1 MAPTS
6 IIELRPRSVGELLDL
21 TFRLYRRY
29 FVRLMGITLVV
40 MGPLLALNLLGSTIS
55 LTSYFTLL
63 RDTLGETS
71 SNVSPVT
78 SLLSLVSSCASGL
91 ALLLGIVT
99 PWMQGALIYCVVE
112 NILGRQPSWR
122 EAYQAT
128 RPRWG
133 ALWIGTAIRG
143 VVLVLLLVPL
153 FSGLY
158 VALIA
163 GVIGAGVLP
172 SSSALNS
179 SDSTLF
185 LVGLLAFCLPL
196 TLIFV
201 AITVF
206 VAVNWSMIEPAIVG
220 EGVAG
225 TASLGRSTELTKGY
239 RLRLTGR
246 LLIFEVMR
254 FVVVTLPLMAVQVFI
269 FGGVVAASNGL
280 TDTSPLSVGV
290 AIVATVISSL
300 AQVLVV
306 PLYQIY
312 ITLNYLDL
320 RVRKENLDLQ
330 LKAAQLTAQVGLDNA
345 PLVPVAAE
353 QTASPTVAPAEPASV
368 EPPAPSTPVVETP
381 AAPPPVQDLGP
392 LTPAQRAGVLF
403 NRLRIE
409 GPSGELLNELGL
421 AYQQIGDTFG
431 ALDAFNRA
439 RTLDPNDAA
448 IAYNLALLQRD
459 RRDFLAARRAMADY
473 LRLET
478 DPQER
483 QKVLDNPSL
492 KEILP

>member
-29 FVRLMGITLVV
+29 FMRLMGITLVV
-40 MGPLLALNLLGSTIS
+40 MGPMLALNLLGSTIS

-71 SNVSPVT
+71 SSVSPAT
-78 SLLSLVSSCASGL
+78 SLLSLVSSCSSGL
-91 ALLLGIVT
+91 ALLFGILV
-99 PWMQGALIYCVVE
+99 PWMQGALIYCVIE
-112 NILGRQPSWR
+112 SILGRQPGWR
-122 EAYQAT
+122 AAYQAT
-128 RPRWG
+128 RSRWG
-133 ALWIGTAIRG
+133 ALWIGTAIRS

-172 SSSALNS
+172 TTSALNS

-196 TLIFV
+196 ALIFI

-246 LLIFEVMR
+246 LLIFEIMR

-269 FGGVVAASNGL
+269 FGGMVAASNGL

-290 AIVATVISSL
+290 AIIATVIGAV
-300 AQVLVV
+300 AQVLVM
-306 PLYQIY
+306 PLYEIY

-330 LKAAQLTAQVGLDNA
+330 LKAAEMTAAQVIDNITFEP
-345 PLVPVAAE
+345 PLEEVAAE
-353 QTASPTVAPAEPASV
+353 AAMRARTEQPTPSA
-368 EPPAPSTPVVETP
+368 PPAETP
-381 AAPPPVQDLGP
+381 APAPAVPPPVQDLNM

-403 NRLRIE
+403 NRLRVE

-439 RTLDPNDAA
+439 RALAPNDAA

-459 RRDFLAARRAMADY
+459 RRDHLAARRAMSDY